1 MVEEAPAVIHP
12 ITSHPHFASAFYPL
26 SPQSDEL
33 EAHLASGLLSTPGLG
48 RVFGA
53 ENTSGIHGERFVLK
67 ASLRPVGDV
76 VYDLSLFLSVGS
88 EGVLRKR
95 VTRDLRDTSITTP
108 AAAALKRH
116 PEWYCLLYDLNYHPT
131 CAFGLEI
138 QWLVASASRLNE
150 IVCDRPIMQ

>member
-76 VYDLSLFLSVGS
+76 MYDLSLFLSLSGI
-88 EGVLRKR
+88 GGCTK
-95 VTRDLRDTSITTP
+95 
-108 AAAALKRH
+108 K
-116 PEWYCLLYDLNYHPT
+116 
-131 CAFGLEI
+131 
-138 QWLVASASRLNE
+138 ASN
-150 IVCDRPIMQ
+150 